1 MKDGAKLAMNG
12 GPKVR
17 TAPWPERGHFGL
29 EEKRAVDAL
38 FDEAIRTGQAPGY
51 NGAEEEA
58 YCREFAASL
67 GGGYADGVNSGS
79 TAVYV
84 ALKALGIEPFTEVVV
99 GALTDPGGMM
109 PIPLLN
115 CIPVVAD
122 AAPGCYNTGPA
133 QVEEL
138 LSPLTSAVVV
148 AHIGGEPADIEGILK
163 VAAKR
168 GIPVVEDCAQSHGAR
183 LHGRP
188 TGSFGALSAF
198 STMFGKHYCTGGQGG
213 MVFTKDPA
221 RHAAIRRSA
230 DRGKAFDLAAGFN
243 ALVPGATNVEA
254 SLNFNLNEIGAA
266 IGRAQLAKLPGIVE
280 RRRAVVADIA
290 RRLAGCPGVIVP
302 GQVPGAE
309 PSWWWWRLEADLEHL
324 SCDKAT
330 YCQALQAE
338 GLSLNPFYRATPHT
352 FAWFRERRV
361 FGSSG
366 LPWSSPSYRGDR
378 DRVFPCPNVLRTIE
392 RQFNLTVY
400 ESWGARE
407 AVDVAAIFRKVGEV
421 FARQP

>member
-1 MKDGAKLAMNG
+1 MGNAAKLAVNG

-17 TAPWPERGHFGL
+17 TAPWPERGLVGA

-51 NGAEEEA
+51 NGAQEEA

-84 ALKALGIEPFTEVVV
+84 ALKALGVEPFTEVVV

-138 LSPLTSAVVV
+138 LGPLTSAVVV
-148 AHIGGEPADIEGILK
+148 AHIGGEPADIEGIVK

-183 LHGRP
+183 LAGRP
-188 TGSFGALSAF
+188 LGTFGAVAAF
-198 STMFGKHYCTGGQGG
+198 STMFGKHHCTGGQGG
-213 MVFTKDPA
+213 VVYTRDLA
-221 RHAAIRRSA
+221 LHAAVRRAA
-230 DRGKAFDLAAGFN
+230 DRGKPFDPAAGFN
-243 ALVPGATNVEA
+243 AMVPGATNDVA
-254 SLNFNLNEIGAA
+254 SLNFNLSELQAA
-266 IGRAQLAKLPGIVE
+266 IGRVQLAKLAGIVE
-280 RRRAVVADIA
+280 RRRALVADIT
-290 RRLAGCPGVIVP
+290 RKLAGVPGVIVP
-302 GQVPGAE
+302 PQIAGAE
-309 PSWWWWRLEADLEHL
+309 PSWWWWRLEADLERL
-324 SCDKAT
+324 ACGKEA
-330 YCQALQAE
+330 YCTALQAE
-338 GLSLNPFYRATPHT
+338 GLPINPYYRATPHT
-352 FAWFRERRV
+352 YTWFRERRV
-361 FGSSG
+361 FGTSG
-366 LPWSSPSYRGDR
+366 LPWSSPAYRGDR
-378 DRVFPCPNVLRTIE
+378 DRSFPCPNVMRTIE

-400 ESWGARE
+400 ETWGERE
-407 AVDVAAIFRKVGEV
+407 ADDIAAIFRKVGETY
-421 FARQP
+421 AR